1 MITGKITTTFNT
13 VNLLKD
19 VGKDITLAQVPVP
32 GGGLSIGG
40 VATVGFSAAY
50 QVGAHATL
58 KGQGS
63 WDSDLKATLPGKASI
78 NIDAIDWSKS
88 KLQGWGQFV
97 FAEPKIS
104 AVRLGGEA
112 TISAVSQ
119 PKITFGITTQ
129 GDGPKLDVAIS
140 MSLPSV
146 DISLKPAARKFSRL
160 LLIQSSCA
168 NTSSIIEQGGVCPND
183 PNHKLVGVEA
193 SSTLS
198 AGVIAS
204 VDKPDGGGN
213 IWEHPI
219 GVSFKESHSF
229 GRKLTS
235 IEQMGEKTSHKVSFI
250 NSSSKSKRR
259 VCWR

>member
-1 MITGKITTTFNT
+1 MVNRYGQIENNEFTSLSLSVAPQNLVIAGKITTTFNT

-19 VGKDITLAQVPVP
+19 VGKDITLAQAAVPS
-32 GGGLSIGG
+32 GGFSLGG

-63 WDSDLKATLPGKASI
+63 WDSDLKATLPGKALV
-78 NIDAIDWSKS
+78 NIDAINWSNS

-104 AVRLGGEA
+104 AIRLGGEA

-119 PKITFGITTQ
+119 PKITFGITTA

-146 DISLKPAARKFSRL
+146 DISLKPAASRFSNL
-160 LLIQSSCA
+160 YS
-168 NTSSIIEQGGVCPND
+168 
-183 PNHKLVGVEA
+183 KLM
-193 SSTLS
+193 
-198 AGVIAS
+198 
-204 VDKPDGGGN
+204 
-213 IWEHPI
+213 
-219 GVSFKESHSF
+219 
-229 GRKLTS
+229 R
-235 IEQMGEKTSHKVSFI
+235 
-250 NSSSKSKRR
+250 
-259 VCWR
+259 

>member
-19 VGKDITLAQVPVP
+19 VGKDITLAQAPVP
-32 GGGLSIGG
+32 GGSLGIGG

-50 QVGAHATL
+50 QIGAHATL
-58 KGQGS
+58 QGQGS
-63 WDSDLKATLPGKASI
+63 WDSDLKATLPGKALV
-78 NIDAIDWSKS
+78 NVDAINWGNS

-112 TISAVSQ
+112 SISAVSK
-119 PKITFGITTQ
+119 PKITFGVTTA

-140 MSLPSV
+140 MSLPSLA
-146 DISLKPAARKFSRL
+146 ISLKPAASKFSKL
-160 LLIQSSCA
+160 IHIQSSCT
-168 NTSSIIEQGGVCPND
+168 NSSTITEQGGVCPND
-183 PNHKLVGVEA
+183 PNHKLVGIEA
-193 SSTLS
+193 STTLS
-198 AGVIAS
+198 AVVMAS

-213 IWEHPI
+213 IWEQPI
-219 GVSFKESHSF
+219 GVSTKKSHSF

-235 IEQMGEKTSHKVSFI
+235 IE
-250 NSSSKSKRR
+250 
-259 VCWR
+259 